1 MTDFT
6 RNRDGRTP
14 PETHQQAGR
23 PVQIPTVVEEV
34 VKGIRAMIMS
44 AAFRPGERLI
54 EEPLAEHFGVSRPP
68 IREALR
74 VLQRD
79 GIVTSIPRKGFIV
92 IPISADDVREIYEL
106 RWILERSALEAAMP
120 ITDEV
125 RLDPLRAAIERMS
138 DDSAQTDPDEM
149 LSANSA
155 FHIAL
160 VDLAGNSRLS
170 AAYSTIATQL
180 QMCMAMNLRFRREL
194 YGDPRE
200 AVRRHQVLYDLI
212 KAGELA
218 PLLAELED
226 HGDRTFIADLDDLIG
241 TVQ

>member
-1 MTDFT
+1 MTDT
-6 RNRDGRTP
+6 ADDRDGRTI
-14 PETHQQAGR
+14 PEAHQRAGR

-34 VKGIRAMIMS
+34 VKGIRGMIMS
-44 AAFRPGERLI
+44 AEFRPGERLI
-54 EEPLAEHFGVSRPP
+54 EEPLAERFGVSRPP

-92 IPISADDVREIYEL
+92 IPISAEDVREIYEL
-106 RWILERSALEAAMP
+106 RWILERSALETAVP
-120 ITDEV
+120 ITDAS
-125 RLDPLRAAIERMS
+125 RLEPLRAAIERMNN
-138 DDSAQTDPDEM
+138 DSAQTDPDEM
-149 LSANSA
+149 LAANSE
-155 FHIAL
+155 FHVAL

-180 QMCMAMNLRFRREL
+180 QMCMAMNLRFRRKL

-200 AVRRHQVLYDLI
+200 AVRRHEVLYDLI

-226 HGDRTFIADLDDLIG
+226 HGDRTFMADLDDLIG
-241 TVQ
+241 AAQ